1 MFRVWLL
8 NRLFGIEFVA
18 FQGVY
23 GHESK
28 LVRRINGKRFVLV
41 YGTFYDLD
49 STTRE
54 WFFLTPEVK

>member
-1 MFRVWLL
+1 
-8 NRLFGIEFVA
+8 
-18 FQGVY
+18 
-23 GHESK
+23 
-28 LVRRINGKRFVLV
+28 VRRINGKRFVLV